1 MFSPVNEATFGAF
14 LSAIHSQNFERR
26 PNHDA
31 LMVAM
36 ILYFFSRVFYAGID
50 K

>member
-1 MFSPVNEATFGAF
+1 MFSQVNGATFGAF
-14 LSAIHSQNFERR
+14 LSPTHSQNFERR

-36 ILYFFSRVFYAGID
+36 IV
-50 K
+50 